1 MYYSEPVIISNTNIC
16 HNANKRSLRMKKGT
30 LILVVLM
37 GLLFA
42 QNAFAGE
49 SVWDMANA
57 DQYGK
62 KAGGMLGRG
71 LINVAT
77 CFVDVIVQTVR
88 GTQDGPPFV
97 GTLTGLGGGIG
108 CTALR
113 VTSGAL
119 DVLTFWVPGFNG
131 IPVGRSYENCLEEV
145 EESPAAAYE
154 ATSAPGVAAQ
164 APASRQRDDTMDYVK
179 K

>member
-1 MYYSEPVIISNTNIC
+1 
-16 HNANKRSLRMKKGT
+16 MKKVSV
-30 LILVVLM
+30 LVLLM

-42 QNAFAGE
+42 HNAFAAPQE
-49 SVWDMANA
+49 SVWDMAA
-57 DQYGK
+57 SDQYGK
-62 KAGGMLGRG
+62 KAGGMFGRG

-77 CFVDVIVQTVR
+77 CFVDVIVQTVH

-97 GTLTGLGGGIG
+97 GTMTGLGGGIG

-131 IPVGRSYENCLEEV
+131 IPVSRSYENCLESASET
-145 EESPAAAYE
+145 PASTYDAN
-154 ATSAPGVAAQ
+154 APQVGEQ
-164 APASRQRDDTMDYVK
+164 APASHHHNAMNYVK

>member
-1 MYYSEPVIISNTNIC
+1 
-16 HNANKRSLRMKKGT
+16 MKKA
-30 LILVVLM
+30 VL
-37 GLLFA
+37 LALFIVLA
-42 QNAFAGE
+42 LAPRAFAE
-49 SVWDMANA
+49 DSVWESAKS

-71 LINVAT
+71 LVNAAT
-77 CFVDVIVQTVR
+77 CFVDIIVQTVH

-113 VTSGAL
+113 ATSGVL
-119 DVLTFWVPGFNG
+119 DIVTFWVPGFNG
-131 IPVGRSYENCLEEV
+131 IPVSKNYDNCLEE
-145 EESPAAAYE
+145 ESEAAAEPAAVSS
-154 ATSAPGVAAQ
+154 SAPVAAPVV
-164 APASRQRDDTMDYVK
+164 AAKPAESRHDASEYVK

>member
-1 MYYSEPVIISNTNIC
+1 
-16 HNANKRSLRMKKGT
+16 MKKLSI
-30 LILVVLM
+30 LILLM
-37 GLLFA
+37 GVLFTH
-42 QNAFAGE
+42 NAFAAQNE
-49 SVWDMANA
+49 SVWEMATS

-62 KAGGMLGRG
+62 KAGGMFGRG
-71 LINVAT
+71 LVNVAT
-77 CFVDVIVQTVR
+77 CFVDVIVQTVH

-97 GTLTGLGGGIG
+97 GTMTGLGGGIG

-131 IPVGRSYENCLEEV
+131 IPVARSYENCLETET
-145 EESPAAAYE
+145 SSANYAATGAPAVDE
-154 ATSAPGVAAQ
+154 Q
-164 APASRQRDDTMDYVK
+164 APSSHQHNAMNYVK

>member
-1 MYYSEPVIISNTNIC
+1 
-16 HNANKRSLRMKKGT
+16 MKKAM
-30 LILVVLM
+30 LLLVVM
-37 GLLFA
+37 GLLMA
-42 QNAFAGE
+42 PKAFAGE
-49 SVWDMANA
+49 SVWEMANS

-71 LINVAT
+71 VINVAT
-77 CFVDVIVQTVR
+77 CFMDLIVQTVN

-97 GTLTGLGGGIG
+97 GTMTGLGGGLG

-119 DVLTFWVPGFNG
+119 DVLTFWVPDFNG
-131 IPVGRSYENCLEEV
+131 IPVSRSYDNCLVAEDGAP
-145 EESPAAAYE
+145 SAYE
-154 ATSAPGVAAQ
+154 APGVAAQ
-164 APASRQRDDTMDYVK
+164 EPASRQPDISEYIK